1 VPTARVSDPYV
12 TVAYGRHHALLLA
25 DGKGRPELDDALD
38 PLPSR
43 SGLRPVSPGDPFEN
57 RERPLYF
64 AIASDCASLPKASL
78 RSLVCLGRLPGVRVD
93 LMPGVP
99 DLGADAVHRVSWSAD
114 GDPYT
119 VTTTRQPETQWFA
132 KAESALFSLAEEVL
146 AIDAEAAM
154 RMVLEAESFEAL
166 GYDYLVSPVLAST
179 RGRDRRAWPNRLGA
193 VTIEEAL
200 RLAGSKA
207 RMYGSVPVEHDSNVR
222 VSTTIGAIYDMAV
235 LRFVPGLKA
244 ALAGAVGSTDPT
256 QTAAVPYLLGIRARL
271 NQLLLAR
278 DEVYRL
284 TRREAL
290 GSRHGRPVDEA
301 HAPGRAGND
310 LTEALAYHMVAA
322 LDASYAAGDALAWV
336 AASRDEYSGS
346 GSRVGLTLLKRNE
359 GDPAKGLAAGA
370 VRGAVT
376 GASSSPFLWAARE
389 LRNRSAHRDGLDY
402 GHLAFDPPASDPRE
416 PSVIWVT
423 PDTFLGHMDAT
434 ELYRAVAYRA
444 NYADGD
450 LAVLTFVRLVDELW
464 CATAATMSR
473 GVRALRWSDWRW
485 TRSDPRWGRDTSRL
499 WWTRTQRGLWG
510 IGRGADDGRE
520 GRDAVITHEGP
531 VLPG

>member
-1 VPTARVSDPYV
+1 V

-43 SGLRPVSPGDPFEN
+43 SGWRPVSPGDPFEN

-64 AIASDCASLPKASL
+64 AIASDCASLPKATL

-166 GYDYLVSPVLAST
+166 GYDYLVSPVLSST
-179 RGRDRRAWPNRLGA
+179 RGRSRRAWPNLLGA
-193 VTIEEAL
+193 VTVEEAL

-207 RMYGSVPVEHDSNVR
+207 RMYGSVPVEHDSDVR
-222 VSTTIGAIYDMAV
+222 VSTSIGAIYDMAV
-235 LRFVPGLKA
+235 LRFVPGLRA
-244 ALAGAVGSTDPT
+244 AIAGAVGSTDPT
-256 QTAAVPYLLGIRARL
+256 ETAAVPYLLGIRARL
-271 NQLLLAR
+271 TQLLIAR

-290 GSRHGRPVDEA
+290 GSRHGRSADVA
-301 HAPGRAGND
+301 RSPGRSGND
-310 LTEALAYHMVAA
+310 LTEALAYHMAAA

-336 AASRDEYSGS
+336 AASRDAYTGRA
-346 GSRVGLTLLKRNE
+346 SRVGLTMLKRNE
-359 GDPAKGLAAGA
+359 DDATEGAAASA
-370 VRGAVT
+370 VRRAVT
-376 GASSSPFLWAARE
+376 GALSSPFLWAARE

-402 GHLAFDPPASDPRE
+402 GHLAFDPPVSDPRE
-416 PSVIWVT
+416 PSAIWVT
-423 PDTFLGHMDAT
+423 PDTFLGHVDAT
-434 ELYRAVAYRA
+434 ELYRAVADRA
-444 NYADGD
+444 NYSDGE
-450 LAVLTFVRLVDELW
+450 LAVLTFLRLVDELW
-464 CATAATMSR
+464 CVTAETVSR
-473 GVRALRWSDWRW
+473 GVCALRWSD
-485 TRSDPRWGRDTSRL
+485 PRWVQADSRWLADTSRL
-499 WWTRTQRGLWG
+499 WWWHTQRGLWG
-510 IGRGADDGRE
+510 IEHRTSRSVQGGRCSGDETTAGLADE
-520 GRDAVITHEGP
+520 GELEAR
-531 VLPG
+531 